1 MHALDLSVRSRSCPV
16 EVLVIGHAAHK
27 APKSVEERARH
38 CVAKECKSPVEV
50 IDGKT
55 TWILINPQV
64 KSWQAKGELWRVVG
78 NHIVGHLRSRNHTN
92 ANIHCRGADVEV
104 SALVEGLVLGDY
116 RFTTYKSGKAA
127 KRPTLSLA
135 LIGADHKT
143 VSEAEFRATT
153 QNHIRMLV
161 DEPGESLSPERFVEA
176 ARRLLKGSG
185 AKIQVISGLKAL
197 EKAGFPGLAL
207 VGRSGRHAPCLLEIT
222 VPGKS
227 KKGPSLALVGKGITF
242 DSGGYAIK
250 PAEDMWKMKND
261 MAGAA
266 AVLGAAVIIAK
277 EGAARPVKFYIP
289 LAENLIGAQAILPG
303 TIYKGRN
310 GKFIHIDNPDA
321 EGRLILGDVLT
332 LACEK
337 GATHIVDVATL
348 TGACRVA
355 LGNHLAGL
363 LANDTTWG
371 QKVHEAGQSAG
382 EHLWPLPLYG
392 GYRES
397 LDHPHADLN
406 NIGGRYGGIITSA
419 LFLNEFI
426 KPGVKWAHL
435 DIAGPAFAHSA
446 WQCYAIGSTGFS
458 MRSLVELQKA
468 LGSGT
473 V

>member
-27 APKSVEERARH
+27 APKSVEERARQ

-50 IDGKT
+50 IDGAT
-55 TWILINPQV
+55 TWILITPQV
-64 KSWQAKGELWRVVG
+64 KSWHAQGELWRIVG
-78 NHIVGHLRSRNHTN
+78 NQIVGHLRSRSYTS
-92 ANIHCRGADVEV
+92 ANIHCRGAHVDVV
-104 SALVEGLVLGDY
+104 ALVEGLVLGDY
-116 RFTTYKSGKAA
+116 RFTTYKSDKAA

-135 LIGADHKT
+135 LIGADLKT
-143 VSEAEFRATT
+143 VETALFRAET
-153 QNHIRMLV
+153 QNRIRMLV
-161 DEPGESLSPERFVEA
+161 DEPGESLTPERFVEE

-185 AKIQVISGLKAL
+185 AKIQTIMGQKAL
-197 EKAGFPGLAL
+197 EKAGLPGLAL
-207 VGRSGRHAPCLLEIT
+207 VGRGGRHAPCLLQIT
-222 VPGKS
+222 VPGKV

-250 PAEDMWKMKND
+250 PAEDLWKMKND

-266 AVLGAAVIIAK
+266 AVLGAAAVIAR
-277 EGAARPVKFYIP
+277 EGSSRPITFYIP
-289 LAENLIGAQAILPG
+289 LAENLIGAKAMLPG
-303 TIYKGRN
+303 TIYKARN

-321 EGRLILGDVLT
+321 EGRLILGDILT
-332 LACEK
+332 LACEN

-348 TGACRVA
+348 TGACRIA

-363 LANDTTWG
+363 LANDTAWG

-406 NIGGRYGGIITSA
+406 NVGGRYAGIITSA

-426 KPGVKWAHL
+426 TPGVKWAHL

-446 WQCYAIGSTGFS
+446 WQCYSIGATGFS
-458 MRSLVELQKA
+458 MRSLVALQKE
-468 LGSGT
+468 GFEDS
-473 V
+473 